1 MPDYKDNTPNDISSR
16 SEKSISKKGII
27 IAVCIIA
34 GIAMVGSGIFFGIRY
49 FNNDPGGNNNSA
61 ITENQETFY
70 NGISVQ
76 GVSLGGMTKEQAKE
90 ALKPAE
96 EKLREG
102 YGLTLTYGGDSWNLT
117 ADDLVFA
124 YNTEEVLNEA
134 YQYGRSGTEEENQ
147 SQIKALESEPK
158 TWELTCSLDTEAVKS
173 RLDEVADGID
183 SDPVNATVV
192 NFDPETA
199 SFSYDDG
206 KDGVKVNRDQLYEEA
221 LAVLNGEKSG
231 TVEIP
236 AETIPFDVTE
246 AHLKNRMQE
255 IGAYETVSTNTA
267 DGNHNMQLGMDAIN
281 GVILEPGET
290 FSFNNTTGDTTTGA
304 LGYRK
309 AVAISGGKKVME
321 YGGGICQVSTTLYG
335 AALRANMEIVERSN
349 HMWPSTYCP
358 IGLDATVSY
367 NQLDFKFRNPT
378 DYPVYIVAKM
388 TGVNL
393 KVTLYGYQ
401 SPDYDTVE
409 IKSWQT
415 GTIPQIA
422 DKYEV
427 DQSLK
432 KDEVKLLMKG
442 NPGRTASAQRIFSK
456 NGKVVKTEDLPSS
469 KYRPVATIYNV
480 GPGTDTSQIV
490 NGSIPSTAP
499 PSSSEP
505 ESSVPPVSS
514 EPESSLPESSAPESS
529 TPESSTPENGLPV
542 YDPADGASDSSQEP
556 DQVDPGENMP
566 LDDITPTP

>member
-1 MPDYKDNTPNDISSR
+1 
-16 SEKSISKKGII
+16 
-27 IAVCIIA
+27 
-34 GIAMVGSGIFFGIRY
+34 
-49 FNNDPGGNNNSA
+49 
-61 ITENQETFY
+61 
-70 NGISVQ
+70 
-76 GVSLGGMTKEQAKE
+76 
-90 ALKPAE
+90 
-96 EKLREG
+96 
-102 YGLTLTYGGDSWNLT
+102 
-117 ADDLVFA
+117 
-124 YNTEEVLNEA
+124 
-134 YQYGRSGTEEENQ
+134 
-147 SQIKALESEPK
+147 
-158 TWELTCSLDTEAVKS
+158 
-173 RLDEVADGID
+173 
-183 SDPVNATVV
+183 
-192 NFDPETA
+192 
-199 SFSYDDG
+199 
-206 KDGVKVNRDQLYEEA
+206 
-221 LAVLNGEKSG
+221 
-231 TVEIP
+231 
-236 AETIPFDVTE
+236 
-246 AHLKNRMQE
+246 MQE

-529 TPESSTPENGLPV
+529 APESSTPESGLPV

>member
-1 MPDYKDNTPNDISSR
+1 MPRFQDNTPNDIHSR
-16 SEKSISKKGII
+16 SDKSVSKKGII
-27 IAVCIIA
+27 IAACIIV
-34 GIAMVGSGIFFGIRY
+34 GIAMVGFGVFLGSRY
-49 FNNDPGGNNNSA
+49 FNNEQEGNNSST

-76 GVSLGGMTKEQAKE
+76 GVSLSGMIKEQAKE
-90 ALKPAE
+90 ALKPEE
-96 EKLREG
+96 EKLRGE
-102 YGLTLTYGGDSWNLT
+102 YGLTLTYGGDSWSIT
-117 ADDLVFA
+117 ADDLSFS
-124 YNTEEVLNEA
+124 YNTEEVLEEA
-134 YQYGRSGTEEENQ
+134 YQYGRGGTEEENQ
-147 SQIKALESEPK
+147 SQLEALEKEPK
-158 TWELTCSLDTEAVKS
+158 NWELTCVLDAESVKS
-173 RLDEVADGID
+173 LLDEISDEID
-183 SDPVNATVV
+183 RDPVNATVV

-199 SFSYDDG
+199 SFSYADG
-206 KDGVKVNRDQLYEEA
+206 KDGVQVNREQLYEAA
-221 LAVLNGEKSG
+221 LSVLNEEKSG

-255 IGAYETVSTNTA
+255 IGTYETVSTNTA
-267 DGNHNMQLGMDAIN
+267 DGNHNMQLAMDAIN

-290 FSFNNTTGDTTTGA
+290 FSFNDTTGDTTTGA

-378 DYPVYIVAKM
+378 EYPVYIVAKM

-432 KDEVKLLMKG
+432 KDEIKLLMKG

-456 NGKVVKTEDLPSS
+456 NGKVVKVEDLPSS
-469 KYRPVATIYNV
+469 RYRPVATIYNV

-490 NGSIPSTAP
+490 NGSIPSSEP
-499 PSSSEP
+499 PASSTP
-505 ESSVPPVSS
+505 ESSLPESS
-514 EPESSLPESSAPESS
+514 LPESSLPESSAPESS
-529 TPESSTPENGLPV
+529 SPESSEPESSLPV
-542 YDPADGASDSSQEP
+542 YNPIDGASDSSQEP
-556 DQVDPGENMP
+556 AQPDPGDGGALE
-566 LDDITPTP
+566 DEITSTP